1 VIGYK
6 SMEEKMW
13 GMILLIVWFLIL
25 MISSGYL
32 FYGNTKYANDVFV
45 FWLYVGCYVGISYW
59 LVDILGG
66 I

>member
-1 VIGYK
+1 
-6 SMEEKMW
+6 MW